1 MLHQRAL
8 IKSVNLKKITIS
20 CALHLSISYCHR
32 DEMRRRAE
40 EEKKKK
46 EEDDKE
52 MKEEKEKKEA
62 KLAKTEL

>member
-1 MLHQRAL
+1 M
-8 IKSVNLKKITIS
+8 NLKKLPS
-20 CALHLSISYCHR
+20 REALYLSIPYCHR

-52 MKEEKEKKEA
+52 KKEEEKEMKEGKKT
-62 KLAKTEL
+62 AKTEL